1 MFSFLKLIR
10 LHTLAFA
17 AFTMYAMRFFVIK
30 PLLDING
37 FSLQMSDIAFTAL
50 VIAVCCLI
58 SAAYVINDYFDTK
71 TDRISGVRDL
81 VVGKSVSRRMAISLH
96 TMLNVIAVAIAFY
109 LSFAVGIWKIGIL
122 FLLISGLLWFYSSY
136 YKRIFILGYV
146 IAGILVAL
154 LPLSTVLYEI
164 PLLNMAY
171 ADILLE
177 TDTNFMYIFNWILG
191 FSFFLFWNMIM
202 YEMNKDLYTIE
213 GDRENGIQT
222 VPVRFG
228 REKSGYII
236 AGLAGTCICVVLV
249 LYGTVFSASLLILIY
264 MAGALIFPY
273 LLYIVL
279 IMRKS
284 GNRKQQIY
292 LIRLIMVLCIGF
304 SMLLNHFF
312 QMLFA
317 E

>member
-202 YEMNKDLYTIE
+202 YEMNKDLYTI
-213 GDRENGIQT
+213 RGIE
-222 VPVRFG
+222 RM
-228 REKSGYII
+228 
-236 AGLAGTCICVVLV
+236 
-249 LYGTVFSASLLILIY
+249 VF
-264 MAGALIFPY
+264 
-273 LLYIVL
+273 
-279 IMRKS
+279 
-284 GNRKQQIY
+284 
-292 LIRLIMVLCIGF
+292 RLF
-304 SMLLNHFF
+304 R
-312 QMLFA
+312 
-317 E
+317 